1 MRYFFILAFMLTT
14 VLGRAQ
20 TVWSTDV
27 APILYQHC
35 TACHHEGGIGIFSLM
50 TYSQA
55 AVTGPLIAGAVNS
68 GEMPP
73 WPPDANY
80 SNFAHERVLSAE
92 QVATLNAWVA
102 QGMLEGDPAL
112 APPPPVYSTDG
123 FISLEPD
130 LEIIMPMHTSA
141 ATATSDDYSCFAI
154 PTGLM
159 QNKKLRAFE
168 VIPGNP
174 SIVHHALVFVDP
186 SANYPTNTSGFC
198 MGPNEGLLGAFT
210 PGAVPTIFPS
220 DGEAFNLGATIPAG
234 ANMVLAM
241 HYPHGSAG
249 QTDQTRLRMWFY
261 PDEVSIREVSTAPI
275 IENWAFF
282 LPANQLSSVNAQF
295 NGIPADISFL
305 SVFPHMH
312 MLGKSIESH
321 ATTPEGTTIPLIQIP
336 DWDFHWQ
343 QFYTFPQLVRIPAG
357 STLHG
362 SAVYDNTADNPNNP
376 NNPPQGVGPGLN
388 TSDEMFL
395 IYYQFLPY
403 QPGDENM
410 NLEALSSLP
419 THVGELP
426 TSAAAQVQ
434 VAPNPASDRLAFT
447 LDLQAAAMVSLY
459 LYDLNGRMVDA
470 VTERS
475 ILPAGSNR
483 LEYNVRHLAPG
494 MYVYSALIGGK
505 PASGRVIVQ

>member
-102 QGMLEGDPAL
+102 EGMLEGDPAL

-159 QNKKLRAFE
+159 QDKKLRAFE

-282 LPANQLSSVNAQF
+282 LPANELSSVNAQF

-362 SAVYDNTADNPNNP
+362 SAVYDNTDDNPNNP

-419 THVGELP
+419 THLGELQIS
-426 TSAAAQVQ
+426 TDTQVD

-447 LDLQAAAMVSLY
+447 LDLQATAMVSLY

-483 LEYNVRHLAPG
+483 LEYNVQHLAPG